1 MLTILLLTM
10 LFGGGSAE
18 VFTRSDFRMVERTI
32 DVPERAEAATE
43 SMQRMN
49 ENLDTLLQFRTES
62 FDQLSDLDDSVTAP
76 AVEYERIFDRLWE
89 ARRNAQRN
97 YINEVFI
104 LRETM
109 TPAMRC
115 EFLSKSVAG
124 ADANCGGLRLSL
136 PVGR

>member
-18 VFTRSDFRMVERTI
+18 VFTRSDFRMVQRAI
-32 DVPERAEAATE
+32 DVPERAEAASE

-49 ENLDTLLQFRTES
+49 ENLDTLLEFRTES

-76 AVEYERIFDRLWE
+76 AAEYERIFDRLWE
-89 ARRNAQRN
+89 ARRNAHSN
-97 YINEVFI
+97 YIEEVFI

-109 TPAMRC
+109 TR
-115 EFLSKSVAG
+115 EEW
-124 ADANCGGLRLSL
+124 DATFG
-136 PVGR
+136 PT